1 MEEQDDMTELTD
13 KPTPPADCECCE
25 NGCSPCVWDIYFE
38 ALAEWK
44 ANQAK
49 AKQDSENQS
58 WVIMSQI

>member
-25 NGCSPCVWDIYFE
+25 NGCSPCVWDIYFD

-44 ANQAK
+44 ATQAK
-49 AKQDSENQS
+49 AKQDSEN
-58 WVIMSQI
+58 